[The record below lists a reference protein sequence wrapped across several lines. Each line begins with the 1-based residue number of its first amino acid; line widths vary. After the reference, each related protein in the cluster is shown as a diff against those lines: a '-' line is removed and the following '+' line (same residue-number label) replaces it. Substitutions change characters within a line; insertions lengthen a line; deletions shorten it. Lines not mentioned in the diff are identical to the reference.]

1 MAQQYRTVGPILL
14 HQKTIFATAK
24 RLQDYITVER
34 AYSMSKQ
41 EQSAPRGDAPAS
53 IGLPFRATT
62 AQACH
67 WLARQTGT
75 AWSLARLIEHGLQ
88 PSVWLDYGNDQAAS
102 FGHAYGGYAVSL
114 GFGGDTW
121 QLAATSGDVLITIT
135 QGSHQIMTT
144 LRFLK
149 RDVERLA
156 AKLMHADAL
165 VS

>member
-1 MAQQYRTVGPILL
+1 MTN
-14 HQKTIFATAK
+14 
-24 RLQDYITVER
+24 QDL
-34 AYSMSKQ
+34 
-41 EQSAPRGDAPAS
+41 APPCADGMPFTD
-53 IGLPFRATT
+53 LPFRATT

-75 AWSLARLIEHGLQ
+75 AWSLARLIEHGLR

-121 QLAATSGDVLITIT
+121 QLAASSGDVLITIT

-149 RDVERLA
+149 RDLERLSTKLLRA
-156 AKLMHADAL
+156 ATSGTD
-165 VS
+165 

>member
-1 MAQQYRTVGPILL
+1 
-14 HQKTIFATAK
+14 
-24 RLQDYITVER
+24 
-34 AYSMSKQ
+34 MSKL

-102 FGHAYGGYAVSL
+102 FGHANGGYAVSL

-156 AKLMHADAL
+156 AKLMRADAL